1 MEENKKPTTELTA
14 VKTFEITLEKYK
26 KNIVD
31 LLQNRGISPQEF
43 MVITVNAIKKNP
55 KLLECDKSTLFGA
68 ILTAAELGL
77 PPNTPAQLSYII
89 PYKRKY
95 KEGNIWKESMEAQ
108 FQIGY
113 QGHLEL
119 MHRNPNVLD
128 VETDV
133 VYEKDEFEVIKGED
147 KKIIH
152 KPYYGEDRGKRI
164 ATYAIVY
171 LKGVT
176 KPKFVVLR
184 DYQIEKFKKISQSA
198 AYDSSPWKDEDKD
211 PMGWMWRK
219 TAIKQIAKE
228 IPKTQAIERALQVD
242 NAMETGGKIVVTEE
256 GEAEVLEN
264 EAFKIEQKNEAI
276 QEAVN
281 NRSDKTISD
290 VQNVLFNDEIG
301 KYSDPKEKKFPKE

>member
-1 MEENKKPTTELTA
+1 MEEPKKTELTA
-14 VKTFEITLEKYK
+14 VRSFEITLKKYEQ
-26 KNIVD
+26 NIID
-31 LLQNRGISPQEF
+31 LLHDRGVSPKEF
-43 MVITVNAIKKNP
+43 MVITTNAVKKNP
-55 KLLECDKSTLFGA
+55 KLLECDRATLFGA

-95 KEGNIWKESMEAQ
+95 KDGNMWKEVMEAQ

-119 MHRNPNVLD
+119 MHRNPNVQD

-171 LKGVT
+171 LKGAV

-184 DYQIEKFKKISQSA
+184 DYEIEKFKKISQSA

-228 IPKTQAIERALQVD
+228 IPKTKAIERALQVD
-242 NAMETGGKIVVTEE
+242 NAMETGGKLIVTEE

-264 EAFKIEQKNEAI
+264 EAFKIEQKNEAQ
-276 QEAVN
+276 QEAVID
-281 NRSDKTISD
+281 RSEKTLNE
-290 VQNVLFNDEIG
+290 VQSKIFKE
-301 KYSDPKEKKFPKE
+301 EKKFPKE

>member
-1 MEENKKPTTELTA
+1 MEENKKNTELTA
-14 VKTFEITLEKYK
+14 VKSFEVTLKKYEQ
-26 KNIVD
+26 NIID
-31 LLQNRGISPQEF
+31 LLQDRGVSPKEF

-55 KLLECDKSTLFGA
+55 KLLDCDRATLFGA

-95 KEGNIWKESMEAQ
+95 KDGGIWREVMEAQ

-113 QGHLEL
+113 QGHLEI
-119 MHRNPNVLD
+119 MYRNPNVQD

-133 VYEKDEFEVIKGED
+133 VYEKDVFEVVKGED

-152 KPYYGEDRGKRI
+152 IPHAGSDRGKRI

-171 LKGVT
+171 LKGAA

-184 DYQIEKFKKISQSA
+184 DYEIEKFKKISQSA

-228 IPKTQAIERALQVD
+228 IPKTKTMDRALQVD
-242 NAMETGGKIVVTEE
+242 NAMETGGKLVVTEE

-264 EAFKIEQKNEAI
+264 EAFKIEQKNEAM
-276 QEAVN
+276 QDAVN
-281 NRSDKTISD
+281 ERSEKTLND
-290 VQNVLFNDEIG
+290 VQSKIFKEE
-301 KYSDPKEKKFPKE
+301 KEKKFPSAE

>member
-1 MEENKKPTTELTA
+1 MEENKNTELSQI
-14 VKTFEITLEKYK
+14 KSFEITLQKYAS
-26 KNIVD
+26 NIID
-31 LLQNRGISPQEF
+31 LLQDRGVTPKEF
-43 MVITVNAIKKNP
+43 MVITTNAIKKNP
-55 KLLECDKSTLFGA
+55 KLLDCDRATLFGA

-77 PPNTPAQLSYII
+77 PPNTPSQLSYII

-95 KEGNIWKESMEAQ
+95 KDGNIWREVMEAQ

-119 MHRNPNVLD
+119 MYRNPNVQD

-133 VYEKDEFEVIKGED
+133 VYEKDEFQVVKGED

-152 KPYYGEDRGKRI
+152 IPYTGVDRGKRV

-171 LKGVT
+171 LKGAT

-184 DYQIEKFKKISQSA
+184 DYEIEKFKKISQSA

-228 IPKTQAIERALQVD
+228 IPKTKSMDRALQVD
-242 NAMETGGKIVVTEE
+242 NAMETGGKLIITEE
-256 GEAEVLEN
+256 GKAEVIEN
-264 EAFKIEQKNEAI
+264 ETFKIEQKKEAM
-276 QEAVN
+276 QDAVTE
-281 NRSDKTISD
+281 RSEQTLAD
-290 VQNVLFNDEIG
+290 VQSKIFKEE
-301 KYSDPKEKKFPKE
+301 KEKKFPKE